1 MNMLLIKK
9 IQRFFDKDILA
20 FRSNALWRILDLL
33 MSISTREACS
43 QKIRSDVDRILAA
56 ETILKKTIYLIV
68 TTCKVGAVVMGYFVF
83 GPDFQMKSHNSS
95 SGALWSI
102 RHRITLK
109 RMAQDFRRCFD
120 QILREIRSP
129 LPPGFSLITL
139 SMVRFEGVVQM
150 GLRVPPFN
158 LRPGFQNL
166 SLVSHQRALYSPQL
180 TSLVL
185 LDFHNTF
192 GCRKSN
198 DLKLKK
204 QGSRSVSGGCV

>member
-1 MNMLLIKK
+1 MLSSATNEHVINKK

-56 ETILKKTIYLIV
+56 ETIYKKTIYLIV

-102 RHRITLK
+102 SQKYAQAHGLGFPKMLRPNLK
-109 RMAQDFRRCFD
+109 RDK
-120 QILREIRSP
+120 ISP
-129 LPPGFSLITL
+129 
-139 SMVRFEGVVQM
+139 
-150 GLRVPPFN
+150 
-158 LRPGFQNL
+158 
-166 SLVSHQRALYSPQL
+166 SP
-180 TSLVL
+180 
-185 LDFHNTF
+185 
-192 GCRKSN
+192 
-198 DLKLKK
+198 
-204 QGSRSVSGGCV
+204 